1 MGITTRPKGLCDGS
15 ERRAVGCLAQG
26 TAVTD
31 GHLQRKVAGG
41 PETQVQMCRGWC
53 WVTWHTWETS
63 DSLAGLA
70 STVFQEWP
78 RSDLGMTPETLG
90 MPLGSRQD
98 PPPT

>member
-1 MGITTRPKGLCDGS
+1 M
-15 ERRAVGCLAQG
+15 
-26 TAVTD
+26 
-31 GHLQRKVAGG
+31 
-41 PETQVQMCRGWC
+41 QVQMCRGWC